1 MTPRQKSLCLV
12 CRIAMRNGCTLT
24 QMLGQRRLK
33 PIYMARQECYVAL
46 SERGWSASRIARLMG
61 GRDHSTVIHGI
72 SKARERQLWL
82 LPDAVVR

>member
-1 MTPRQKSLCLV
+1 MTPREKSLCLI

-24 QMLGQRRLK
+24 QMLGPRRLK

-61 GRDHSTVIHGI
+61 GRDRKSTRLNSSHEFV
-72 SKARERQLWL
+72 SRMPSSA
-82 LPDAVVR
+82 